1 MMDFAVAIF
10 FAVVATIVASVIF
23 GKEDNEEGNKM
34 KDRHFICIDSFESE
48 GRYCLVGEVY
58 TAYKI
63 DGGYKLVFENGEM
76 NFTDNLFERTLKAWE
91 GVLVDEG
98 K

>member
-1 MMDFAVAIF
+1 MTEAVLIF
-10 FAVVATIVASVIF
+10 VAVTTSVFASVIF
-23 GKEDNEEGNKM
+23 GKEDKEEGNKM
-34 KDRHFICIDSFESE
+34 KDRHFICIDSFQSE

-91 GVLVDEG
+91 GVLVEEG

>member
-1 MMDFAVAIF
+1 MTEAVLIF
-10 FAVVATIVASVIF
+10 VAVIASVFASVIF
-23 GKEDNEEGNKM
+23 GKEDNKEGNKM
-34 KDRHFICIDSFESE
+34 IDRHFICIDSFESE

-91 GVLVDEG
+91 GVLVEEG